1 MTRYVYVGAPHGPWE
16 EDGPDDCPPPFRH
29 EAIVVP
35 PPHVVRKV
43 VVSPPPRI
51 EVAAPNL
58 PPCTLR
64 GGVNTDWASSNCAAL
79 HADAVQPI
87 LPARP
92 AHPSQAGPLSP
103 PLAPAPQPPS
113 APQASHAPQLS
124 PAPHLAPATP
134 PASVPQVSAQPQST
148 APKVTAQVAQPA
160 QPADQPARHSVV
172 AELGWGLAFIIAVLL
187 LRRPVRAMVAAARR
201 WSAREAERREAV
213 RLAELTPE
221 EFASRMTRRDEEID
235 ELSRYSQ
242 RLSEQADELSGSN
255 FLARWRG
262 ERLRRRAARYLERV
276 GAERDEVAR
285 LKSRWEEIEA
295 ARRDPGQAVKDKS
308 VHELL
313 DLLGSDDETANRALL
328 QLYVRGGWLKWED
341 MIPHELP
348 ADVRARLLKIC
359 RVINGTLSLGE
370 ARAALAQARRV
381 LKAHNIAW
389 ERMAA

>member
-1 MTRYVYVGAPHGPWE
+1 MTRYVYVRAPHGDWG
-16 EDGPDDCPPPFRH
+16 EDWQDDCPPPYHYRR
-29 EAIVVP
+29 ETVAVP

-43 VVSPPPRI
+43 VVSPPPRV
-51 EVAAPNL
+51 ELATPDL

-64 GGVNTDWASSNCAAL
+64 GGVNTNWSSSNCAAL
-79 HADAVQPI
+79 HVDAVQPI

-92 AHPSQAGPLSP
+92 VHPAQSGPPLAPPPQPSP
-103 PLAPAPQPPS
+103 PPQSSVASHPAPAPQP
-113 APQASHAPQLS
+113 S
-124 PAPHLAPATP
+124 PAAP
-134 PASVPQVSAQPQST
+134 PASVQQSSAQPVGT
-148 APKVTAQVAQPA
+148 APKVTAQVT
-160 QPADQPARHSVV
+160 QPADHPARHSLM
-172 AELGWGLAFIIAVLL
+172 AELGWGLAFVVAVLL
-187 LRRPVRAMVAAARR
+187 LRRPVRLMIAAARR
-201 WSAREAERREAV
+201 WSAREAERREAA

-221 EFASRMTRRDEEID
+221 EFADRMARREEGLA
-235 ELSRYSQ
+235 ELSREGQ
-242 RLSEQADELSGSN
+242 RASERADELLSSN
-255 FLARWRG
+255 FFDRWRG
-262 ERLRRRAARYLERV
+262 ARLRRRAERYAERV
-276 GAERDEVAR
+276 GAERDEMAR
-285 LKSRWEEIEA
+285 LKTRWEEIEA
-295 ARRDPGQAVKDKS
+295 ARKDPGQAVKDKS

-341 MIPHELP
+341 IIPHELP